1 MYPVHLVLSNGATIR
16 IRFKEPQL
24 SRLTTCGISLPLP
37 ILVSMSLFFSVNLRF
52 AFVLNPCIL
61 VFCAL
66 PFQVPVN
73 LDECS
78 EEERQRRLLRRK
90 PRTRLTLL
98 EEVEDTFNPDAYSF
112 LWSKKQTE
120 R

>member
-1 MYPVHLVLSNGATIR
+1 MYPVHLVLPNGATIR
-16 IRFKEPQL
+16 IRFKEPRYLLQ
-24 SRLTTCGISLPLP
+24 IP
-37 ILVSMSLFFSVNLRF
+37 I
-52 AFVLNPCIL
+52 
-61 VFCAL
+61 
-66 PFQVPVN
+66 N

-90 PRTRLTLL
+90 PRTRLMLQ

-112 LWSKKQTE
+112 LWSKKQTG